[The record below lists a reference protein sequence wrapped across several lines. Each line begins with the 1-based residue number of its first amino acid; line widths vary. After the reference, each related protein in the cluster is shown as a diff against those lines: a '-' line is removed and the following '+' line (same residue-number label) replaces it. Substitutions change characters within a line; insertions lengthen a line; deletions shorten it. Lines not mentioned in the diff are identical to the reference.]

1 VIVRWLPRARRELWA
16 LRRYIAQDQ
25 PAAATRIAQHILA
38 AVDRLGQYPLYG
50 RPAAWDSRGLLREL
64 PVAGTPFVVVYEV
77 NDTMGAVIV
86 LRVIH
91 GAQRRDQE
99 QV

>member
-77 NDTMGAVIV
+77 DEAIGAVII
-86 LRVIH
+86 LRIVH
-91 GAQRRDQE
+91 GAQRRGSE
-99 QV
+99 